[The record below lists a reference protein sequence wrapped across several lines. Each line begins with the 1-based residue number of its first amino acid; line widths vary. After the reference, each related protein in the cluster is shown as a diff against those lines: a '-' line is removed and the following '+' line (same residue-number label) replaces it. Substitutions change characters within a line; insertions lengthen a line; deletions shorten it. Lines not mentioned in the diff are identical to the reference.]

1 MFDLGKLGWPSFW
14 VYAGFIEEVEEVL
27 VRNCRLISIISI
39 SFIDRSSRNSLS
51 DSRRFPIEK
60 IIKIRGILTASLIK
74 KKKKKGMQEETRDF
88 TYRASRVLR
97 NN

>member
-60 IIKIRGILTASLIK
+60 IIKIRGILTASLTK
-74 KKKKKGMQEETRDF
+74 KKEKRNARRD
-88 TYRASRVLR
+88 A
-97 NN
+97 